1 MPRVDQDALRAG
13 REEVLRELAHLAEHF
28 ARPANGEEGQLIARG
43 LRDAILILRTGGL
56 ICEHRPHPS

>member
-1 MPRVDQDALRAG
+1 MRAG
-13 REEVLRELAHLAEHF
+13 REEVLRELAHLAEHY

-56 ICEHRPHPS
+56 ICEHRPQPS